1 MASLHEY
8 FVRDGAQNLSQQR
21 ISALT
26 DRDGSKLGDITARLY
41 MDFDANAKY
50 VSFFIPDKPGVE
62 LPEAIVL
69 NQVAE
74 ILTWPETVAVQ
85 SGIGEEKK
93 DGRELVFTGQIY
105 LYSERPVTQDLKQRM
120 IEETKPLGYRLTFR
134 SADYM
139 NERNKWEKPRAFIC
153 HDSRDKDSIAE
164 PIAVQLQRLMCPVWY
179 DQFSLRVGDSLR
191 ESIERGLKESS
202 KCILVLTRNFL
213 GNEGWTKRE
222 YDSIF
227 TRELVEKQKVI
238 LPVWDGILPED
249 VYRYSPILADRVAVQ
264 WSLGAEEVARRLLN
278 AIDAPAK

>member
-1 MASLHEY
+1 
-8 FVRDGAQNLSQQR
+8 
-21 ISALT
+21 
-26 DRDGSKLGDITARLY
+26 
-41 MDFDANAKY
+41 
-50 VSFFIPDKPGVE
+50 
-62 LPEAIVL
+62 
-69 NQVAE
+69 
-74 ILTWPETVAVQ
+74 
-85 SGIGEEKK
+85 
-93 DGRELVFTGQIY
+93 
-105 LYSERPVTQDLKQRM
+105 
-120 IEETKPLGYRLTFR
+120 
-134 SADYM
+134 M